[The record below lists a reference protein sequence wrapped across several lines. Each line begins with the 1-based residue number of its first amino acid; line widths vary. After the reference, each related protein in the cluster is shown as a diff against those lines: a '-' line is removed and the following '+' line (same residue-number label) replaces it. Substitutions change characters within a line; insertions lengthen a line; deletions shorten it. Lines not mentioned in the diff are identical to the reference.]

1 MRLRPWFSIFG
12 LFVLFFATF
21 DVCIAKDWSVSVG
34 GQTTYDDGYGGT
46 YSTANLVFSPASLTI
61 NVGDTVTF
69 HGHGSGAH
77 NVHADDNSFRCANG
91 CDDSGG
97 NGTPSADSWES
108 TVTFGAPG
116 VVKYHCDNH
125 VSMGMVGTITVNSV
139 AGAPA
144 PITGATSGSWYD
156 PDQSGH
162 GFSIQVAP
170 PNTFLFYWF
179 TFNPDGGQQSWLL
192 GAGAYDPTSNTVTVE
207 AAQSTGTKF
216 PPNFNHAE
224 ITTVDWGSV
233 TFTFTDCTHGTV
245 SWVSKIAGYG
255 SGTLP
260 LTKIVGV
267 DGATCTN

>member
-1 MRLRPWFSIFG
+1 MSFFSKIAPIFLLLLAG
-12 LFVLFFATF
+12 TSAYADNHVVT
-21 DVCIAKDWSVSVG
+21 VG
-34 GQTTYDDGYGGT
+34 GG
-46 YSTANLVFSPASLTI
+46 ANVFSPRSLTI
-61 NVGDTVTF
+61 NAGDTVTF
-69 HGHGSGAH
+69 VNGGGFH
-77 NVHADDNSFRCANG
+77 NVVADHGEFTSGSATNDPFSFKQTFNTAGTFAYYCEVH
-91 CDDSGG
+91 GG
-97 NGTPSADSWES
+97 
-108 TVTFGAPG
+108 PG
-116 VVKYHCDNH
+116 GV
-125 VSMGMVGTITVNSV
+125 GMSGTIKVNAV
-139 AGAPA
+139 TAPPA
-144 PITGATSGSWYD
+144 VTPITGATSGSWYD

-207 AAQSTGTKF
+207 AAQSTGTNF
-216 PPNFNHAE
+216 PPNFNHAD

-245 SWVSKIAGYG
+245 SWISKIAGYG

-267 DGATCTN
+267 DGANCTN